1 MTVEILYAISLSV
14 KHSPTTQDTLH
25 DDTVDRW
32 RHFEWFAQ
40 FKAAIYT
47 FPFIVFGV
55 MPLSGALPTTH
66 PDPVRRPIDSHW

>member
-32 RHFEWFAQ
+32 RHFEWFAE

-47 FPFIVFGV
+47 FPLILLFV
-55 MPLSGALPTTH
+55 
-66 PDPVRRPIDSHW
+66 